1 MISFPFFDP
10 TRPPPPSQSSLDQ
23 SFVQHFLS
31 TRRLQPEPR
40 VVASTSTASASISE
54 LKRKLTDLVR
64 VIDLLK
70 TKKAALE
77 KELQSK
83 PESGCWHAG
92 IEELEQLRWNISEK
106 LLQLRDPALNEQL
119 RRKLGARRKKRTW
132 QKRRNARL
140 KEQKETQRKNR
151 EQLHEKIDQWQR
163 EQRKLLEKE
172 KEAQKELDYASHF
185 LADIHREKAICKRY
199 LAKFEKFHESR
210 RRHNLK
216 DDKADDANIAELTK
230 KWTSKLTECI
240 REEKRL
246 KDVLARRSAANF
258 QRRVENEWNRTLFGD
273 VIPKKFEHPLL
284 KAERDWEVLVQTRRD
299 WDACLVEDSENDRED
314 ASAIPLGWVLPPKEP
329 APEWA
334 QYLMDAF

>member
-23 SFVQHFLS
+23 SFVQNFLS
-31 TRRLQPEPR
+31 TRQRQPER
-40 VVASTSTASASISE
+40 RLTSTSTASASISE
-54 LKRKLTDLVR
+54 LKRKLTDLAR

-77 KELQSK
+77 KELELK
-83 PESGCWHAG
+83 PESGCWYAA

-106 LLQLRDPALNEQL
+106 LLELRDSTLNEQL
-119 RRKLGARRKKRTW
+119 GRKLDARRKKRAW

-140 KEQKETQRKNR
+140 KDQKEAQRKNR

-185 LADIHREKAICKRY
+185 LTDIHREKAVCKRY
-199 LAKFEKFHESR
+199 LAKFEKVHESR
-210 RRHNLK
+210 RRYNLR
-216 DDKADDANIAELTK
+216 DDKEYIADMAKLTK

-246 KDVLARRSAANF
+246 KDVLARRSAANY

-284 KAERDWEVLVQTRRD
+284 MAERDWEVLVQTRRD
-299 WDACLVEDSENDRED
+299 WDACLVEEDSADRGGD
-314 ASAIPLGWVLPPKEP
+314 ASAIPLGWVLPPQEP

-334 QYLMDAF
+334 RYLMDAS

>member
-23 SFVQHFLS
+23 SFVQNFLS
-31 TRRLQPEPR
+31 TRRRRQPERR
-40 VVASTSTASASISE
+40 VTSTVASASISE

-70 TKKAALE
+70 TKKATLE

-83 PESGCWHAG
+83 PESGCGHAG
-92 IEELEQLRWNISEK
+92 IVELEQLRLNISEK
-106 LLQLRDPALNEQL
+106 LQQLRDPALNEQL
-119 RRKLGARRKKRTW
+119 RRRLGARRKKRAW

-140 KEQKETQRKNR
+140 KDQKETQRKNR
-151 EQLHEKIDQWQR
+151 EQLREKIDQWQR
-163 EQRKLLEKE
+163 EQHKLLEKE

-199 LAKFEKFHESR
+199 LAKFEKVHESR
-210 RRHNLK
+210 RRYNSR
-216 DDKADDANIAELTK
+216 DDQGDDADIAELTK
-230 KWTSKLTECI
+230 KWTSKLSECI

-246 KDVLARRSAANF
+246 KDVLARRSAANY

-284 KAERDWEVLVQTRRD
+284 VAERDWEVLVQTRRD
-299 WDACLVEDSENDRED
+299 WDACLVAEGED

-329 APEWA
+329 TPEWA
-334 QYLMDAF
+334 QYLMDAS